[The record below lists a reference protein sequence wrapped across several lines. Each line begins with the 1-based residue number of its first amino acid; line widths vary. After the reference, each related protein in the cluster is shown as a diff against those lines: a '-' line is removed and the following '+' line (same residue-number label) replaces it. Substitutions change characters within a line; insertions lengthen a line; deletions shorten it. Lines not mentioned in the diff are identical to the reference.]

1 MSQPID
7 PGCKNRLFSR
17 SFYLFLFMASS
28 IFLTDPPA
36 ALSQTADTEKTGVYT
51 LGEVVVS
58 AQKQAVETAGTV
70 REVTAEDIR
79 NKDARNLAEAL
90 ELLPGVEIRTGAEG
104 TPRVDLRGFRSR
116 HVVLLLDGIPLNST
130 FDGQF
135 DPSIIPTENIAKIK
149 VSYGTSSVLYGQG
162 GLAGVINII
171 TKKAEKE
178 GFGGMASG
186 EVGEGL
192 ERLGRL
198 NLYGAKKD
206 VNFFLSGSMAAR
218 RGFRLSD
225 DFDPTPLEDGNL
237 RENSDARRN
246 NLFGNI
252 GWSPTEDWNI
262 GLVASYTKA
271 NFGVPPSTKQST
283 KTDPDPF
290 ASNPKYERVNDLEG
304 FSAQLSTDYDLP
316 GPADIRGWLYFNR
329 LDEERTRYDNSNY
342 NSMNDKGSYFEDG
355 NSKIW
360 GGAVQGSCDLSS
372 FGAFT
377 IGLDGQ
383 RQDYRSSG
391 KVRDVKVGKDYKFTY
406 FDNSYY
412 LDVYDASIEY
422 EVYPFSNFGIVLGY
436 SHHWLNKKEGASD
449 NDGSYVAGVHY
460 DVLKDT
466 RIKGSFAKKIRFPT
480 IRQLYEM
487 EYGNP
492 NLQTERSYNYELGIE
507 QALPMNSRVT
517 LTGFLSDVKDYIE
530 KPFSDAPYE
539 NNDKYRFQ
547 GFEVTAETR
556 FIRNLMLRANY
567 TFLDTKDK
575 SPGTEK
581 DELQYRPKNKLTF
594 EGKYTFDFGL
604 SAYMNIIYVADQVYY
619 SRTTPLE
626 KRDLNNYALVNLK
639 FDQSFLNG
647 LVDVYV
653 GADNLFDK
661 DYEESY
667 GLPMA
672 GRTVYGG
679 VEFHF

>member
-7 PGCKNRLFSR
+7 GIGKKWLFGR
-17 SFYLFLFMASS
+17 NHYLFLLMGS
-28 IFLTDPPA
+28 FLFFAHTPSA
-36 ALSQTADTEKTGVYT
+36 RSETAHKEKTGVYT

-116 HVVLLLDGIPLNST
+116 HVLLLLDGIPLNST

-171 TKKAEKE
+171 TKKAEGE

-192 ERLGRL
+192 ERLGRF
-198 NLYGAKKD
+198 NLSGAKGD
-206 VNFFLSGSMAAR
+206 ADFFLSGSMAAR

-225 DFDPTPLEDGNL
+225 DFDPTPLENGDL

-262 GLVASYTKA
+262 GVVASYTKA
-271 NFGVPPSTKQST
+271 NFGVPPSTKQNT

-290 ASNPKYERVNDLEG
+290 ASNPKYEQVNDMEG

-342 NSMNDKGSYFEDG
+342 NTMNDKGSYFEDG
-355 NSKIW
+355 NSKVW
-360 GGAVQGSCDLSS
+360 GGALQGSYDLSS

-383 RQDYRSSG
+383 RQDYRTSG
-391 KVRDVKVGKDYKFTY
+391 KVRDVKVGKKYEFRY
-406 FDNSYY
+406 FDNSYS

-422 EVYPFSNFGIVLGY
+422 EVYPLNALGIVLGY
-436 SHHWLNKKEGASD
+436 SHHWLNKEAGSND
-449 NDGSYVAGVHY
+449 NDGSYLAGIHY

-466 RIKGSFAKKIRFPT
+466 RVKGSFAKKVRFPT

-492 NLQTERSYNYELGIE
+492 DLQTETSYNYEVGIE
-507 QALPMNSRVT
+507 QGLPMNSRVT

-530 KPFSDAPYE
+530 KPFSDVPFQ

-556 FIRNLMLRANY
+556 FLRNLMLRANY
-567 TFLDTKDK
+567 TFLDTQDK

-594 EGKYTFDFGL
+594 EGKYTFDFGF

-626 KRDLNNYALVNLK
+626 KRDLNDYALVNLK

-647 LVDVYV
+647 LMDVYV

-667 GLPMA
+667 GFPMA
-672 GRTVYGG
+672 GRMVYGG